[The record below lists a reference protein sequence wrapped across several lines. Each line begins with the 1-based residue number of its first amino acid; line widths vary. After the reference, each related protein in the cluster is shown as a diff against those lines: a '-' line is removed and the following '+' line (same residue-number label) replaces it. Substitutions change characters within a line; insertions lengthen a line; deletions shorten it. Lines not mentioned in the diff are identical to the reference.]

1 VRNDFVMNLVF
12 LRGETK
18 MQRQAGVLFATTVLI
33 FCVLAGCRTHT
44 ASEEDDK
51 KAAINVVLAHELAC
65 QTYDFDEEDSLHTPD
80 ARVIEESYPHP
91 LEPEQ
96 RQSYQVY
103 ADAGIRIDYHPQD
116 AVAEVRGNVAWV
128 TVTLHS
134 IWTADTPAAQ
144 AMLGVREGYA
154 TYVESFILVKT
165 PAGWKIALGHG
176 GMLPPD
182 FGVEP
187 DYLQEHGGMKFAKVA
202 EGGPADKAGLKSGDV
217 LIEYGGRKID
227 NPLDYQR
234 LHYAYFEGEK
244 VLVKVMRG
252 HEKIRKEVTLEAM
265 K

>member
-1 VRNDFVMNLVF
+1 MNLVF

-33 FCVLAGCRTHT
+33 FCVLAGCRTRT

-65 QTYDFDEEDSLHTPD
+65 QTYDFDKEDSLHTPD

-103 ADAGIRIDYHPQD
+103 KDAGVRIDYHPQD

-128 TVTLHS
+128 TMTLHS
-134 IWTADTPAAQ
+134 IWTADTPAGPGA
-144 AMLGVREGYA
+144 LGGRTVWHA
-154 TYVESFILVKT
+154 TYVESHVLVKT
-165 PAGWKIALGHG
+165 PAGWRIAFGHTTI
-176 GMLPPD
+176 LPPD

-187 DYLQEHGGMKFAKVA
+187 D
-202 EGGPADKAGLKSGDV
+202 
-217 LIEYGGRKID
+217 
-227 NPLDYQR
+227 
-234 LHYAYFEGEK
+234 
-244 VLVKVMRG
+244 
-252 HEKIRKEVTLEAM
+252 
-265 K
+265 